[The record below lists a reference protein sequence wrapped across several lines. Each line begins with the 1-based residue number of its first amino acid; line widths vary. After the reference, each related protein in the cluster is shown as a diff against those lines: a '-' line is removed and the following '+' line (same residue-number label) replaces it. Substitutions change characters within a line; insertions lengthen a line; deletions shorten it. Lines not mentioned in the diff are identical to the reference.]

1 MAENESSKFKMRAE
15 DDEKPDIPVQRRRD
29 DLRIEKLKKRITR
42 ISILITCLI
51 GVVILLAYL
60 DLKKSISRT
69 DSTGSMGVQTLSK
82 ELESR
87 FSSLSVRQANLEDAL
102 TKRVE
107 AIEKSVASIQ
117 ANLNKATTA
126 IKYIRAAR
134 KADNE
139 KIDSTIVAIEKR
151 LVPLPGNLES
161 LASELK
167 NIDHTL
173 NKKMATYSQT
183 VGSIKNDLVNIR
195 SDIDFLKSV
204 KIDQK
209 TVDIL
214 LKNQQKTYQL
224 ALQKITSHLEDKIN
238 SVEKKLKGLEKEIA
252 TTKPGKIIE
261 QNVQ

>member
-1 MAENESSKFKMRAE
+1 MAENESSRFKMRA
-15 DDEKPDIPVQRRRD
+15 DDEKPDFPVQERLD

-51 GVVILLAYL
+51 GVVILFAYL

-69 DSTGSMGVQTLSK
+69 DSTGTMGVKTLSK

-87 FSSLSVRQANLEDAL
+87 FSSLSVRQANLEDVL
-102 TKRVE
+102 TKRVK

-139 KIDSTIVAIEKR
+139 KIESTTVAIEKR
-151 LVPLPGNLES
+151 LAPLPGDFKSIAL
-161 LASELK
+161 ELK

-173 NKKMATYSQT
+173 NNKMATYSQT
-183 VGSIKNDLVNIR
+183 VGNINNDLVNIR

-224 ALQKITSHLEDKIN
+224 ALQKVTSHLEDKIN
-238 SVEKKLKGLEKEIA
+238 SVEKKLKGLEKETV